1 MNKLPSIS
9 ILGPGKVGTAI
20 GVLAVRAGLS
30 VVAVGG
36 RDQAAT
42 VRAAEAMGGDARA
55 ATLAEAAGAGELVLL
70 CVSDDAIEAVCDE
83 LAAAGAF
90 KRGTI
95 VAHCS
100 GALGSGVLRA
110 AADKCGCA
118 VASFHP
124 LQTFPTVQAA
134 IERFAGVYCFC
145 EGDGRATAALADL
158 ATAIGARPVMLLSEG
173 KALYHAAA
181 VTACNYVATLM
192 DAAVEMCERAGIAR
206 ADGQAALGV
215 LLTSTAK
222 NVAAMG
228 PADALTGPIARGD
241 AGTVQRNLA
250 ALADCPADLQKL
262 YRAAGLRTVTLA
274 LRKGTIDQRAAETL
288 RNILDSTQ

>member
-1 MNKLPSIS
+1 MSNIPSIA

-36 RDQAAT
+36 RDKAA
-42 VRAAEAMGGDARA
+42 AARA
-55 ATLAEAAGAGELVLL
+55 ATAIGGEACAATLGEAAGAGGLVLL
-70 CVSDDAIEAVCDE
+70 CVSDDAIEAVCNE
-83 LAAAGAF
+83 LALAGAF
-90 KRGTI
+90 KQGAI

-100 GALGSGVLRA
+100 GALGSDILRA
-110 AADKCGCA
+110 AGESCGCA

-124 LQTFPTVQAA
+124 LQTFPTVGAA

-145 EGDGRATAALADL
+145 EGDSRATAVLADL
-158 ATAIGARPVMLLSEG
+158 AEAIGAKAIMLPSEG

-206 ADGQAALGV
+206 ADAHAALGI
-215 LLTSTAK
+215 LLTATAD
-222 NVAAMG
+222 NAAAMD

-250 ALADCPADLQKL
+250 ALAGCPADLQAL
-262 YRAAGLRTVTLA
+262 YRAAGERTVTLA
-274 LRKGTIDQRAAETL
+274 LRKGTIDDNTAETL
-288 RNILDSTQ
+288 RNILKSAL